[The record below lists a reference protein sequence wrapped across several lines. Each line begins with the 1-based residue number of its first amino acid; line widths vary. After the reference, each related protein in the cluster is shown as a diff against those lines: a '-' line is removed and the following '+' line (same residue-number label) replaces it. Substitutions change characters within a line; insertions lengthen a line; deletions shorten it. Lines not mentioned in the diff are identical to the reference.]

1 MNTETV
7 TIDSVSKWTKDRLK
21 SLKDFRKQL
30 VKSEDIDTL
39 LKGLDPEGWKQFRK
53 KARQLKSASRTASS
67 FKNRVLKEADRDS
80 KRFTKIL
87 EQLQAK

>member
-1 MNTETV
+1 MSNEIV

-21 SLKDFRKQL
+21 TLKDLRKQL
-30 VKSEDIDTL
+30 VKAEDIDVL
-39 LKGLDPEGWKQFRK
+39 LKGLDPEGFKQFRK
-53 KARQLKSASRTASS
+53 KARKLKLVSRTASS

-87 EQLQAK
+87 AQLQAK

>member
-21 SLKDFRKQL
+21 SLKDLQKQL
-30 VKSEDIDTL
+30 AKSEDVDSL

-53 KARQLKSASRTASS
+53 KARQLKSLSRTASS
-67 FKNRVLKEADRDS
+67 FKNRVLKEAVKDS

-87 EQLQAK
+87 QHLQAK

>member
-1 MNTETV
+1 MSTEIV

-21 SLKDFRKQL
+21 TLKDLRKQL
-30 VKSEDIDTL
+30 VKSDDIDTL
-39 LKGLDPEGWKQFRK
+39 LKGLDAETFKQFRS
-53 KARQLKSASRTASS
+53 KARKLKSQSRTASS
-67 FKNRVLKEADRDS
+67 FKNRVLKETDRDS